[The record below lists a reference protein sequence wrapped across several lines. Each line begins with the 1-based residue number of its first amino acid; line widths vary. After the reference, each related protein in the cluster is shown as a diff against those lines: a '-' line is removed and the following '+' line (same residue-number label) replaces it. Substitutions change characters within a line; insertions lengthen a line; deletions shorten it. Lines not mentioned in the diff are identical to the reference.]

1 MPFRWPLIPPRIAQ
15 RFELRRG
22 TAVATRQGVN
32 LDARQYPS
40 PQNRTRFRIETQ
52 PVDGTPH
59 VDPSG
64 IDAFGSELP
73 EPAAAVAV
81 APEGP
86 PADSGLVVR
95 PATGLV
101 RAFAALALVEALV
114 IAGLVFSGAGI
125 FDTRDGRL
133 VIESDPSGAEVWLDG
148 QYLGTTPLSVTSSAG
163 EHSLR
168 IGTRGTSRTM
178 KVDVASGQVT
188 RARMNFVRISDTPM
202 PDAPIPSAVPQA
214 PPASAPHVPAPGK
227 DSALLRPAATEQP
240 MERGW
245 IDVPATVA
253 LDVYEDGRHL
263 GNTTDGRLRLSSG
276 PHALDFVNEELG
288 VRVRA
293 GAAVYAG
300 KVTSVFPALPR
311 GRLAIRAEPWAEVWL
326 DGRHLGETPLVE
338 VPSDLGLHEVVLRHP
353 DLGERKTQVRVAAH
367 APAQVSV
374 DLRE

>member
-1 MPFRWPLIPPRIAQ
+1 
-15 RFELRRG
+15 
-22 TAVATRQGVN
+22 VN
-32 LDARQYPS
+32 LDAPQYPS

-52 PVDGTPH
+52 PVDSTPH

-81 APEGP
+81 APVGA
-86 PADSGLVVR
+86 PADSGLPAR

-114 IAGLVFSGAGI
+114 IAGLLFSGSGV

-148 QYLGTTPLSVTSSAG
+148 QYLGTTPLSVMSSAG
-163 EHSLR
+163 ERSLR
-168 IGTRGTSRTM
+168 IGTYGTSRTM

-188 RARMNFVRISDTPM
+188 HARVDFVKISDTPI
-202 PDAPIPSAVPQA
+202 PAVPIPSVVPPA
-214 PPASAPHVPAPGK
+214 PPASAPHMPAPGK
-227 DSALLRPAATEQP
+227 ESALLRPAAIEQL

-253 LDVYEDGRHL
+253 LDVYENGRHL